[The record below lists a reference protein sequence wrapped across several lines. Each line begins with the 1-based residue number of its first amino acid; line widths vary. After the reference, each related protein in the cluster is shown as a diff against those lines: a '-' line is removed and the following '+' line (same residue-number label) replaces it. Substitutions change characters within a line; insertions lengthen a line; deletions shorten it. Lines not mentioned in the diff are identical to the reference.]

1 MQEGGAFLGKNQV
14 RKADTGDRARRAR
27 TQDRK
32 GGEVGLAVLA
42 TRAEPSVRGAKG
54 AKVDKMTPR
63 DGQNGTKMD
72 NLAGFGH
79 VAQTLHYL
87 WRNRDRQGACDKR
100 YRSAKSQKQLLP
112 PLSPLRTLRS
122 VHIGDPKAATPT
134 DRKQR
139 KLFNLGFRNQTR

>member
-1 MQEGGAFLGKNQV
+1 MQEGGVFFGKNQV
-14 RKADTGDRARRAR
+14 RKADTGNRARRAR

-42 TRAEPSVRGAKG
+42 TRAEPSVRGG
-54 AKVDKMTPR
+54 RRGQRWTIWHE
-63 DGQNGTKMD
+63 DGQNGTKVD
-72 NLAGFGH
+72 NLAGFGY

-139 KLFNLGFRNQTR
+139 KLFNLN